1 MVRLIKMSGQA
12 SKKHFTESGEKI
24 SICVCGLSKKY
35 PYCDG
40 THKIT
45 KDEEEGKIYVYDKE
59 RNRKTIEFD
68 EEITET

>member
-1 MVRLIKMSGQA
+1 MVRLIKHEGQA
-12 SKKHFTESGEKI
+12 PKKHFAESGEKI
-24 SICVCGLSKKY
+24 SICVCGLSRKY

-68 EEITET
+68 KEITEV